1 MVKRKI
7 CVVTGTRAEYGLL
20 RFVLENLK
28 NSDEVSLQIVA
39 TGMHLS
45 PEFGLTVR
53 NIEADGFT
61 VTKRVESLLSSDTPT
76 GIAKSTGLGMIGFAD
91 AFADLQPD
99 LIVLLGDRFEIL
111 SAAVCALYSRIPV
124 AHLHGG
130 ETTEGAFDEGIRH
143 AITKM
148 SHFHLVA
155 AEAYRN
161 RVIQLGENPERVF
174 NVGGTGV
181 DALMNTKLLGRE
193 ELGERVGFDL
203 TGKFLLITYHPVTL
217 EHASSEEQLE
227 ELFRALRQLDEKVT
241 FLFTMPNADTDG
253 RVIMRM
259 IESFVVE
266 TKGRSFASLSLGQLN
281 YFSAMKH
288 CMAVVGN
295 SSSGLLEAPTLK
307 VPTVNIGD
315 RQKGRLMAESVIS
328 CEPDSAS
335 IQKALDLA
343 LGSGFET
350 TLARTV
356 SPYGEGGASARIID
370 ILLKVDLTPNLIQKK
385 FFDLSSPQA
394 SDSFEKPS

>member
-7 CVVTGTRAEYGLL
+7 CIVTGTRAEYGLL

-45 PEFGLTVR
+45 PEFGLTVKS
-53 NIEADGFT
+53 IEADGFP
-61 VTKRVESLLSSDTPT
+61 VTKRVESLLSSDTPA
-76 GIAKSTGLGMIGFAD
+76 GIAKSTGLGIIGFAD

-111 SAAVCALYSRIPV
+111 SAAVCALYARIPV

-130 ETTEGAFDEGIRH
+130 ETTEGAFDEGNRH

-148 SHFHLVA
+148 AHLHFVA
-155 AEAYRN
+155 AEAYRD
-161 RVIQLGENPERVF
+161 RVIQLGEDPDRVY

-181 DALMNTKLLGRE
+181 DALKKLSLLDRE
-193 ELGERVGFDL
+193 ELTERVGFDL
-203 TGKFLLITYHPVTL
+203 RGRFLLITFHPVTL
-217 EHASSEEQLE
+217 EHASSEEQVE
-227 ELFRALRQLDEKVT
+227 ELFRALRQLDEDMT

-253 RVIMRM
+253 RVIMQK
-259 IESFVVE
+259 IESFVE
-266 TKGRSFASLSLGQLN
+266 EMEGRAFSSLSLGQLN

-288 CMAVVGN
+288 CAAVVGN
-295 SSSGLLEAPTLK
+295 SSSGLLEAPTLR

-328 CEPDSAS
+328 CEPDADS
-335 IQKALDLA
+335 ILRALDHA
-343 LGSGFET
+343 TSSGFQSILEKT
-350 TLARTV
+350 R
-356 SPYGEGGASARIID
+356 SPYGEGGASDRIAE
-370 ILLKVDLTPNLIQKK
+370 ILRKVDLDPGLLKK
-385 FFDLSSPQA
+385 RFYDLPVA
-394 SDSFEKPS
+394 KR

>member
-1 MVKRKI
+1 MVTRKI

-28 NSDEVSLQIVA
+28 NSDEVTLQIVA

-45 PEFGLTVR
+45 PEFGLTVK

-61 VTKRVESLLSSDTPT
+61 VTKRVESLVSSDTPV
-76 GIAKSTGLGMIGFAD
+76 GIAKSTGLGLIGFAD

-111 SAAVCALYSRIPV
+111 GAAVCALYGRIPV

-148 SHFHLVA
+148 AHFHFVA
-155 AEAYRN
+155 AEAYRD
-161 RVIQLGENPERVF
+161 RVIQLGEDPERVF
-174 NVGGTGV
+174 HVGGTGV
-181 DALMNTKLLGRE
+181 DALEKTTLLDAG
-193 ELGERVGFDL
+193 ELTERLGFDL
-203 TGKFLLITYHPVTL
+203 KGRFLLITYHPVTL
-217 EHASSEEQLE
+217 EHASSSEQVE
-227 ELFRALRQLDEKVT
+227 ELFKALRQLDDEVT

-253 RVIMRM
+253 RVIMQM
-259 IESFVVE
+259 IESFVE
-266 TKGRSFASLSLGQLN
+266 EMKGRAFASLSLGQLN

-288 CMAVVGN
+288 CAAVVGN
-295 SSSGLLEAPTLK
+295 SSSGLLEAPSLR

-328 CEPDSAS
+328 CEPDAAS
-335 IQKALDLA
+335 IFQACGRAMSSEFKLILE
-343 LGSGFET
+343 GT
-350 TLARTV
+350 K
-356 SPYGEGGASARIID
+356 SPYGEGGASDRITE
-370 ILLKVDLTPNLIQKK
+370 ILLNVDLDPVLLKK
-385 FFDLSSPQA
+385 RFYDLPLRES
-394 SDSFEKPS
+394 